1 MQFKSEL
8 LDMRINYQTAVYFR
22 CVNKRTSLKLYT
34 TTSHRLNRSFRY
46 FCVMCTKLCQ
56 ANHKSLVLLYLSMVQ
71 LLQNWFVYLAV
82 IKTKAKIMKALAMLC
97 LKLVLFLV

>member
-1 MQFKSEL
+1 MQYKSEL
-8 LDMRINYQTAVYFR
+8 LDMRINSQTAVNFR
-22 CVNKRTSLKLYT
+22 SVNNRTSLKLYT
-34 TTSHRLNRSFRY
+34 TTSHRLYGSLRY

-56 ANHKSLVLLYLSMVQ
+56 VNHKSLVLLSLSMVK

-82 IKTKAKIMKALAMLC
+82 IKTKAKIMKALAMLS